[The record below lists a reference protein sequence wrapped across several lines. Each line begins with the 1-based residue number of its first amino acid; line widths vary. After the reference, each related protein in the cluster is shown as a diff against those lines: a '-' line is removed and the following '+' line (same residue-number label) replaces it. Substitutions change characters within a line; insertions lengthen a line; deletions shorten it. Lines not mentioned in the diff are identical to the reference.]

1 MKDSNPFAAI
11 LLVRPRHR
19 SASSKNLAT
28 LVLCVFALSF
38 ILLIARTNVFPSAQ
52 SGGSGT
58 LLKTSSGLVA
68 SDPLN
73 RVRSE
78 IQLQSNPYW
87 YFGGDAASGS
97 YSYYE
102 DAGGLHVGAVGTSGW
117 AGYYAVSPN
126 TNFVLVHVRVS
137 QNVSTVPNG
146 SFESGL
152 YVQTYNGLINYVT
165 CVSSTGPQGTYWA
178 VVSALGNYQQANTY
192 QVLWQSSIGQPLA
205 QDCTIVTNGNNYLK
219 VYFGSVLEYESHSL
233 NLQIPP
239 PFQVYLEPESSYN
252 GAILYS
258 TYQNY
263 YVTSSEY
270 VKVNALPSNAVSVE
284 LLNASDPASV
294 LAAAPVS
301 GGSASV
307 EVANYLF
314 PLKTIVQAVDS
325 SGNVV
330 ASTGSTVG
338 VYGGDVYSYSEA
350 TSSSNTST
358 SNSTTS
364 TSNSNTS
371 TRNSTTSTVISS
383 TTITSTSMDSTSTS
397 TSETSS
403 TASST
408 SSSTTTSVSTS
419 TTVSSTTSTSTQ
431 TTTTSTKTPSSGG
444 TYQLTVNTQ
453 DMSGNPIYGYYTVE
467 SSPTGQVI
475 ATGYSPAT
483 FTLNSGQSYVIS
495 VDNYGN
501 YVFDHWLDTGSTIRD
516 RTISTPTTSIT
527 AVYRN
532 VNSPPPSGNAVLN
545 VATVSTTGQAIDG
558 LYTFVSQ
565 NGNILQHSFSTAQ
578 FLLAPG
584 TYQVTVD
591 NYGPYIF
598 QWWSTGDNLRTF
610 NITVTGGST
619 TSLEAIYSAG

>member
-102 DAGGLHVGAVGTSGW
+102 DAGGMHVGAVGTSGW

-239 PFQVYLEPESSYN
+239 PFQVYLEPESSYS
-252 GAILYS
+252 GGELFS
-258 TYQNY
+258 TFQNY
-263 YVTSSEY
+263 YVTSGEY
-270 VKVNALPSNAVSVE
+270 VTVKGLPSNAVSVQ
-284 LLNASDPASV
+284 LLDASNPTKV
-294 LAAAPVS
+294 LAAALVS

-314 PLKTIVQAVDS
+314 PLQTIVQAIDS
-325 SGNVV
+325 NGNVV
-330 ASTGSTVG
+330 ASTGSAVG
-338 VYGGDVYSYSEA
+338 VYGGDVYSYSVT
-350 TSSSNTST
+350 TSSTSST
-358 SNSTTS
+358 GSSTTS
-364 TSNSNTS
+364 TRDSTS
-371 TRNSTTSTVISS
+371 STNSS
-383 TTITSTSMDSTSTS
+383 TTTINSSTTTTTSSKDSTSTS
-397 TSETSS
+397 TSVTSS

-419 TTVSSTTSTSTQ
+419 TTVSSTTSTQ
-431 TTTTSTKTPSSGG
+431 TTTSTKTPSSGG

-453 DMSGNPIYGYYTVE
+453 DMSGTPIYG
-467 SSPTGQVI
+467 
-475 ATGYSPAT
+475 
-483 FTLNSGQSYVIS
+483 
-495 VDNYGN
+495 
-501 YVFDHWLDTGSTIRD
+501 
-516 RTISTPTTSIT
+516 
-527 AVYRN
+527 
-532 VNSPPPSGNAVLN
+532 
-545 VATVSTTGQAIDG
+545 
-558 LYTFVSQ
+558 
-565 NGNILQHSFSTAQ
+565 
-578 FLLAPG
+578 
-584 TYQVTVD
+584 
-591 NYGPYIF
+591 
-598 QWWSTGDNLRTF
+598 
-610 NITVTGGST
+610 
-619 TSLEAIYSAG
+619 

>member
-87 YFGGDAASGS
+87 YFGGDAPSGS

-117 AGYYAVSPN
+117 AGYYAESPN

-137 QNVSTVPNG
+137 QNVSTVPSG
-146 SFESGL
+146 AFESGL

-165 CVSSTGPQGTYWA
+165 CVSSTSSQGTYWA

-192 QVLWQSSIGQPLA
+192 QTLWQSSLGQPLA

-219 VYFGSVLEYESHSL
+219 VYFNGVLKYQSSSL
-233 NLQIPP
+233 NLQIPA
-239 PFQVYLEPESSYN
+239 PFQVYLEPESSYS
-252 GAILYS
+252 GGELFS
-258 TYQNY
+258 TFQNY
-263 YVTSSEY
+263 YVTSGEY
-270 VKVNALPSNAVSVE
+270 VTVKGLPSNAVSVQ
-284 LLNASDPASV
+284 LLDASNPTKV
-294 LAAAPVS
+294 LAAALVS

-314 PLKTIVQAVDS
+314 PLQTIVQAIDS
-325 SGNVV
+325 NGNVV

-350 TSSSNTST
+350 
-358 SNSTTS
+358 

-397 TSETSS
+397 TS
-403 TASST
+403 
-408 SSSTTTSVSTS
+408 
-419 TTVSSTTSTSTQ
+419 
-431 TTTTSTKTPSSGG
+431 
-444 TYQLTVNTQ
+444 
-453 DMSGNPIYGYYTVE
+453 
-467 SSPTGQVI
+467 
-475 ATGYSPAT
+475 
-483 FTLNSGQSYVIS
+483 
-495 VDNYGN
+495 
-501 YVFDHWLDTGSTIRD
+501 
-516 RTISTPTTSIT
+516 
-527 AVYRN
+527 
-532 VNSPPPSGNAVLN
+532 
-545 VATVSTTGQAIDG
+545 
-558 LYTFVSQ
+558 
-565 NGNILQHSFSTAQ
+565 
-578 FLLAPG
+578 
-584 TYQVTVD
+584 
-591 NYGPYIF
+591 
-598 QWWSTGDNLRTF
+598 
-610 NITVTGGST
+610 
-619 TSLEAIYSAG
+619 